1 VRDAFENTTHQ
12 QTDQPQGL
20 SMTLQMRSTTLAV
33 LLAGLTAGTAA
44 AETVLTFNWAIP
56 PTHLMRTE
64 IFEPWAAKV
73 AEVTNGEVKVE
84 FTTTSMGPPPRQLE
98 IVRDGVV
105 DLAWSVHGYTPE
117 RFPHAGVS
125 ELPFITTTGEA
136 TSVAYWRAYQKF
148 FADKNEH
155 AGVKLI
161 GLYTHSPGTVMTRE
175 KVLDSIDDFNGLLLR
190 SGGGLQDKVSA
201 ALGAAV
207 VSSPAPTTYELLANG
222 VVEATLMTP
231 DGYTSFN
238 LKDHINTQ
246 LLVPGGLFNT
256 SFYVM
261 INEDSYNRIP
271 EAARAAFDSVT
282 GEYLSAMGG
291 RGFDTVS
298 ATALEAM
305 KADGRTVTEA
315 DGALLAEMQA
325 RTQFLAEEWKALVKD
340 KYGMDGQEVIDFI
353 RAETAAYGK

>member
-1 VRDAFENTTHQ
+1 MTTQ
-12 QTDQPQGL
+12 L
-20 SMTLQMRSTTLAV
+20 RTTALAA
-33 LLAGLTAGTAA
+33 LLAGLTGTTAA
-44 AETVLTFNWAIP
+44 AETVLTFNWFIP

-64 IFEPWAAKV
+64 IFDPWAAKV
-73 AEVTNGEVKVE
+73 AEVTNGEVKIE
-84 FTTTSMGPPPRQLE
+84 FTTTSMGPPPRQFD
-98 IVRDGVV
+98 IVQDGVV
-105 DLAWSVHGYTPE
+105 DMAWSVHGYTPD

-125 ELPFITTTGEA
+125 ELPFMTTTGEA
-136 TSVAYWRAYQKF
+136 TSVAYWRTYQKF
-148 FADKNEH
+148 FADKGEH
-155 AGVKLI
+155 KGVKLI
-161 GLYTHSPGTVMTRE
+161 GLYVHSPGTVMARD

-246 LLVPGGLFNT
+246 LLVPGGLFNS

-271 EAARAAFDSVT
+271 ESARAAFDSVT
-282 GEYLSAMGG
+282 GEFLSAMGG

-305 KADGRTVTEA
+305 KADGRSVAEA
-315 DGALLAEMQA
+315 DAALVAEMQA
-325 RTQFLAEEWKALVKD
+325 RTQFLADEWKALVKE
-340 KYGMDGQEVIDFI
+340 KHGIDGQEVIDFM
-353 RAETAAYGK
+353 RAEAAAYAK

>member
-1 VRDAFENTTHQ
+1 MTKHLRRT
-12 QTDQPQGL
+12 GL
-20 SMTLQMRSTTLAV
+20 AAVLATTLSAAPV
-33 LLAGLTAGTAA
+33 A
-44 AETVLTFNWAIP
+44 AEVALTFNWFIP

-64 IFEPWAAKV
+64 IFDPWAAKV
-73 AEVTNGEVKVE
+73 AEVTNGEVRIE
-84 FTTTSMGPPPRQLE
+84 FTTTSMGPPPRQFD
-98 IVRDGVV
+98 IVQDGVV
-105 DLAWSVHGYTPE
+105 DMAWSVHGYTPE

-148 FADKNEH
+148 FADKGEH

-161 GLYTHSPGTVMTRE
+161 GLYVHSPGTVMARD
-175 KVLDSIDDFNGLLLR
+175 KVLDNIGAFNGLLLR
-190 SGGGLQDKVSA
+190 SGGGLQDRVSA

-231 DGYTSFN
+231 DGYLSFN

-246 LLVPGGLFNT
+246 LLVPGGLFNS

-271 EAARAAFDSVT
+271 ESVRAAFDSVT

-298 ATALEAM
+298 EAGLAAM
-305 KADGRTVTEA
+305 KADGRTVIEA
-315 DGALLAEMQA
+315 SPELLAEMEA
-325 RTQFLAEEWKALVKD
+325 RLAFLADEWKALVAE
-340 KYGMDGQEVIDFI
+340 KYGIDGQEVIDFI
-353 RAETAAYGK
+353 KAEAAAYAP

>member
-1 VRDAFENTTHQ
+1 
-12 QTDQPQGL
+12 
-20 SMTLQMRSTTLAV
+20 MTYHLRSTALAAV
-33 LLAGLTAGTAA
+33 LATLTAATAS

-64 IFEPWAAKV
+64 IFDPWAAKV

-84 FTTTSMGPPPRQLE
+84 FTTTSMGPPPRQLD

-125 ELPFITTTGEA
+125 ELPFMTTTGEA
-136 TSVAYWRAYQKF
+136 TAVAYWRAFQKF
-148 FADKNEH
+148 FADKDEH
-155 AGVKLI
+155 KGVKLI
-161 GLYTHSPGTVMTRE
+161 GLYVHSPGTVMARD

-246 LLVPGGLFNT
+246 LLVPGGLFNS

-271 EAARAAFDSVT
+271 ESARAAFDSVT
-282 GEYLSAMGG
+282 GEFLSAMGG

-298 ATALEAM
+298 ASALEVM
-305 KADGRTVTEA
+305 RADGRSVTEA
-315 DGALLAEMQA
+315 DPALVAEMQA
-325 RTQFLAEEWKALVKD
+325 RTQFLADEWKALVKE

-353 RAETAAYGK
+353 RAEAAAYGK